1 MSEPGYLLEVESTS
15 ETQLVETDDPDT
27 VNTVEVVVVI

>member
-1 MSEPGYLLEVESTS
+1 MTEPGYLLEVESTS

-27 VNTVEVVVVI
+27 VEVVVVI

>member
-27 VNTVEVVVVI
+27 VEVVVVI